1 MVNRLSLS
9 ATTSSNVAARDCS
22 EFLWEISDKGGV
34 EGGRNR
40 RRLNWTGELRPES
53 RRETVRQEAS
63 VRRQRR
69 NVLELGPGLHKSLHH
84 DHASTL
90 HSLEQR
96 EPAVGN
102 PPAPLRT
109 AGAPQWVSVDF
120 PQPVRVSE
128 LHVQF
133 QGGFS
138 GKHCLLQGFVKDD
151 PSKTL
156 MEFYPEDVNST
167 QVFQVPPS
175 EPIHK
180 LKLILCSSTDLFG
193 RIVIY
198 RLDVRGEK
206 A

>member
-1 MVNRLSLS
+1 M
-9 ATTSSNVAARDCS
+9 TSSLVCESTSCRVSSVLNRDGKQFGKKHLFDGNEETC
-22 EFLWEISDKGGV
+22 WNSD
-34 EGGRNR
+34 
-40 RRLNWTGELRPES
+40 
-53 RRETVRQEAS
+53 Q
-63 VRRQRR
+63 
-69 NVLELGPGLHKSLHH
+69 
-84 DHASTL
+84 
-90 HSLEQR
+90 
-96 EPAVGN
+96 
-102 PPAPLRT
+102 
-109 AGAPQWVSVDF
+109 GAPQWVSVDF

-138 GKHCLLQGFVKDD
+138 GKQCLLQGFVKDD